1 MGHSDSYR
9 NDTGGSSRI
18 NGLPMTEPNKALE
31 KKQSKEPAEKPVSP
45 EEGHPTAV
53 LVFMVAMLAI
63 IVWGIFAQE

>member
-1 MGHSDSYR
+1 
-9 NDTGGSSRI
+9 
-18 NGLPMTEPNKALE
+18 MTEPNKALE

-63 IVWGIFAQE
+63 IVWGIFSQE